1 MNREELQRYIGVT
14 GYSLGQVEKDYFQ
27 HIVLSSLSRKAG
39 SMLVFKGGTALQKI
53 GITSRFSEDVDFTAR
68 NKISGKEIYNIAT
81 DAIKDYNFLAETN
94 HYIQDE
100 RTTSFRIKIQGPLY
114 RNRRG
119 ICTIRVEIS
128 KREQIILEP
137 ERKEFAPPYT
147 DILPYSM
154 DVMQSEE
161 ILSEKIRTI
170 YSRQKAR
177 DLYDLYKI
185 YERHTKFDKNLTQK
199 KLDYYNINFDPKTFL
214 KRCQRLKSLWKQELQ
229 SLMEQVPPYQNAINA
244 VNDMLSTD

>member
-1 MNREELQRYIGVT
+1 MNREELQRYIGIT

-27 HIVLSSLSRKAG
+27 HIVLSALSRKAG
-39 SMLVFKGGTALQKI
+39 SILVFKGGTALQKI
-53 GITSRFSEDVDFTAR
+53 GVTSRFSEDIDFTAR
-68 NKISGKEIYNIAT
+68 IETLLEELSNIAT
-81 DAIKDYNFLAETN
+81 DSIKKYNFIAEAN
-94 HYIQDE
+94 HHIQEE

-119 ICTIRVEIS
+119 ICTIQVEIS
-128 KREQIILEP
+128 KREQLLLEP
-137 ERKEFAPPYT
+137 ERREFAPPYT
-147 DILPYSM
+147 NILAYSM

-185 YERHTKFDKNLTQK
+185 YERHTRFNRNLTQK
-199 KLDYYNINFDPKTFL
+199 KLDYYNITFDKKTFL
-214 KRCQRLKSLWKQELQ
+214 KRCERLKPLWKQELS
-229 SLMEQVPPYQNAINA
+229 SLMEQVPPYQNAINT
-244 VNDMLSTD
+244 VKEMLSTD